1 MSPVSEMPSILH
13 IVTRPNDMLAAEVI
27 ARQQT
32 LPELEV
38 QVADLTVR
46 DPDYRKLLDQIFAS
60 DSVAVW

>member
-1 MSPVSEMPSILH
+1 MPSILH

-46 DPDYRKLLDQIFAS
+46 DPDYRRLLDQIFAS

>member
-46 DPDYRKLLDQIFAS
+46 DPDYRRLLDQIFAS

>member
-1 MSPVSEMPSILH
+1 MPSILH